1 MYKLVAFDLDN
12 TLFTNDKQLPPGF
25 FYEARR
31 LTEKGI
37 VCAPASGR
45 FVSELREL
53 FAPVADSLGFIGC
66 NAHEVYLGDRML
78 HRTTFD
84 DEILFAILDAC
95 SAIPDV
101 MVDFTSPETNF
112 VMGYEGTAAQDA
124 LLRTYYSSWERMDM
138 PTKHIHTWGD
148 APIVKVTCVNPA
160 PWESTEQ
167 VAHISPRVR
176 PVLTAAHTCNFALD
190 GASKATG
197 LAMLAKELGIPM
209 EETMA
214 FGDHMNDI
222 EMIEAAG
229 CGVAMANAIPEV
241 KAVANRECPSNEE
254 YGVMSVLAQL

>member
-1 MYKLVAFDLDN
+1 M
-12 TLFTNDKQLPPGF
+12 
-25 FYEARR
+25 
-31 LTEKGI
+31 
-37 VCAPASGR
+37 
-45 FVSELREL
+45 
-53 FAPVADSLGFIGC
+53 
-66 NAHEVYLGDRML
+66 
-78 HRTTFD
+78 
-84 DEILFAILDAC
+84 
-95 SAIPDV
+95 
-101 MVDFTSPETNF
+101 
-112 VMGYEGTAAQDA
+112 
-124 LLRTYYSSWERMDM
+124 
-138 PTKHIHTWGD
+138 
-148 APIVKVTCVNPA
+148 NPA

-176 PVLTAAHTCNFALD
+176 PVLTAAHTCDFALD